1 MGDCQLK
8 YKISKIKLVN
18 FFTCGN
24 HEILMTILEVAP
36 LIHMAFNFLLQ
47 EFNKIEIVMS
57 Y

>member
-8 YKISKIKLVN
+8 HKISKIKLVN
-18 FFTCGN
+18 FFYLRYSCNNDDSIG
-24 HEILMTILEVAP
+24 IAP